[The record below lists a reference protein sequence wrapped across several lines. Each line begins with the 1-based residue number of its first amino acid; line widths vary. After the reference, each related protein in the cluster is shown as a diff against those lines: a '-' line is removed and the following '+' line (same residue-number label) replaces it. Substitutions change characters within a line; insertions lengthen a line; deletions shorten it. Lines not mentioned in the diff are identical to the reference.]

1 PRGPSIP
8 PGDYAATRSCS
19 CPFPVFARFQWPL
32 GSGVIGPIIGR
43 RPGIA
48 PIPCCRRPWR
58 PRDDFRVTA
67 RLKRPGTRASIKN
80 GPCRVFAVASRSKQE
95 LAIYS
100 RSVPYLE
107 CGGSKRWQGNA
118 GRSCPCPAQAGGSP
132 VKLTTTAV
140 KTLALP
146 PGTKDKTFW
155 DDELGGFGLRLRAG
169 GSRAWVVQYDLAGKS
184 RRVTLGSTALLDVG
198 AARAR
203 AKDLLAQV
211 RLGGDPVADKHM
223 RRAQAAETFGAL
235 VPRYLIANQSTWRPQ
250 SFKQVERRLQKLA
263 RPLHPLPLTSIDRR
277 TISALI
283 SSIAA
288 SNGETAATNAHGTLC
303 GYFSWSVREELI
315 EASPMLNTN
324 KPKPRPGRERV
335 PTEDELRA
343 VWAAL
348 TDGDDYSDIVK
359 LIVLCA
365 ARRTEIGGLR
375 WDEIDLGNA
384 VIEIPASKMKAN
396 RPHVI
401 PLSGPALEILRRR
414 PRTGDYVFG
423 RGRGFLGWSARRE
436 ALNAAIGA
444 PPPLSLLH

>member
-1 PRGPSIP
+1 
-8 PGDYAATRSCS
+8 
-19 CPFPVFARFQWPL
+19 L
-32 GSGVIGPIIGR
+32 
-43 RPGIA
+43 
-48 PIPCCRRPWR
+48 
-58 PRDDFRVTA
+58 
-67 RLKRPGTRASIKN
+67 
-80 GPCRVFAVASRSKQE
+80 
-95 LAIYS
+95 
-100 RSVPYLE
+100 
-107 CGGSKRWQGNA
+107 
-118 GRSCPCPAQAGGSP
+118 
-132 VKLTTTAV
+132 KLTTTAAKALV
-140 KTLALP
+140 LP

-169 GSRAWVVQYDLAGKS
+169 GARTWVVQYDLAGKS

-303 GYFSWSVREELI
+303 GYFSWSVREGLI

-365 ARRTEIGGLR
+365 ARRSEIGGLR

-384 VIEIPASKMKAN
+384 VVEIPASRMKAN

-423 RGRGFLGWSARRE
+423 RGRGFQGWSARRK
-436 ALNAAIGA
+436 ALDAVIGGA
-444 PPPLSLLH
+444 RRDFVLHDLRRLASTVMHEKLGIQPHIVERVLAHVGHQRGVAGTYNKAEYLAERRRALARWADYVLAVVTGEESTAQVVQLMK